1 MPKPSAFL
9 QKLLKRI
16 DLIDKDSLEQYVRV
30 LADENQIYLETL
42 DQLQEGVVLVTPAG
56 ELHAYNRQ
64 AAFWLGLE
72 GAKSK
77 PVKIYDFLEDPIFVR
92 YLQDYLPFLK
102 EKKTEDFHFLRPEEV
117 YLRVTLIPL
126 EGTLATS
133 NPLIILLFANV
144 TPQKAQQLDRD
155 RLARIESLVSLA
167 AGVAH
172 EIGNPLNSLSIHL
185 QLLKKEIKNF
195 PSERQRVIENS
206 LNVMNQEASRLDQIV
221 KNFLKASRKPPLRF
235 RVHNLN
241 EIVEDALHFMEPEL
255 RESDIEVLF
264 RAERKLPLCFVD
276 RERLYQA
283 FLNIIKNAIEATP
296 KGGVLRVNVSL
307 RERVVAVRFEDQ
319 GNGISE
325 KDMPHIF
332 DAYFTTK
339 EAGSGLGLMTVYN
352 TVSEHGGRIDVESK
366 VGKGT
371 AFTIFLPIRQPKL
384 QLPKYDLAGKK

>member
-1 MPKPSAFL
+1 MPRTSAFL

-16 DLIDKDSLEQYVRV
+16 DRIDKDSLAQYVRELV
-30 LADENQIYLETL
+30 DENQLYLETL
-42 DQLQEGVVLVTPAG
+42 DHLQEGVVLVTPAG
-56 ELHAYNRQ
+56 ELQGYNRQ

-72 GAKSK
+72 GAKFK

-92 YLQDYLPFLK
+92 YLQDYLPHLK
-102 EKKTEDFHFLRPEEV
+102 EKRTEDFHFLLPQEV
-117 YLRVTLIPL
+117 YLRAALIPL
-126 EGTLATS
+126 EEKSGNS
-133 NPLIILLFANV
+133 EPLILMLLTNV
-144 TPQKAQQLDRD
+144 TPQKSQQLDRD

-195 PSERQRVIENS
+195 PSERRKVIENS
-206 LNVMNQEASRLDQIV
+206 LDVMNQEALRLDQIV

-255 RESDIEVLF
+255 HSADIEVLF
-264 RAERKLPLCFVD
+264 RPDRKLSLCLVD

-296 KGGVLRVNVSL
+296 AGGVLKVNVSH
-307 RERVVAVRFEDQ
+307 RERVAAVRFEDE
-319 GNGISE
+319 GSGISD
-325 KDMPHIF
+325 KDLPHIF

-366 VGKGT
+366 VGRGT